1 MTYVR
6 LYEAFGST
14 SDQHK
19 LGNVI
24 DKHIKDVVDTLW
36 EYCIQNNIDPRDFK
50 TYCEDT
56 LKVLLS
62 QKMITSGVQKRKEKI
77 YLTC

>member
-36 EYCIQNNIDPRDFK
+36 KHREENNIDPRDFK

-56 LKVLLS
+56 LSVLLS
-62 QKMITSGVQKRKEKI
+62 QKMLTSGVRKRKENNG
-77 YLTC
+77 